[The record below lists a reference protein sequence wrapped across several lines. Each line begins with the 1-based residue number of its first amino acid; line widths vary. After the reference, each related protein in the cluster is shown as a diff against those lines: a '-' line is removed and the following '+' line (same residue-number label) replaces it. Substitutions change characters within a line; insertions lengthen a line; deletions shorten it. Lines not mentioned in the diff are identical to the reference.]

1 VDKGAAVATRLTAA
15 NDDRGNTC
23 ESLLFRVPQSG
34 WYRVNAAGTL
44 AGLSNPSAGS
54 GLVTLFVLGH
64 GGRETKTLASFPLNT
79 PGGYG
84 GHPQSFEAWDV
95 RWLEAAQ
102 VASACCETFYGSSP
116 KSRYQILPNRHK
128 THYGGFLQAEST
140 SWFVSIGGAVMSFNF
155 NPLSCR
161 IAKDGILVSRGP
173 IQARLRSWPACSLMA
188 VLLAMFAQPAQAG
201 TTWDGGG
208 GANINFTTAA
218 NWNDDVLPSFTGGT
232 STLTFATAGS
242 TASVTTTANVARFVF
257 NSGSTFTLYSDGSPS
272 TLQGESV
279 GGVVTGITAGPAN
292 ANTSVGYSILASIAL
307 GQSQSWSVANNGTGT
322 TSLSMSGVISGA
334 GMNLTKVGSGTLTL
348 TGANTFSGSLSVAEG
363 TLSFDSWNNW
373 STNGRLGNSSTPVV
387 LGSAATSGTLVY
399 TGNAIL
405 GGGTNIRGFE
415 VAAGGGTLR
424 LGGGVGASV
433 NIQGSSITGSGPV
446 TYDFD
451 PFGTGASRRIW
462 IVGNSTFSGP
472 VTVATGQLQTN
483 LQFSSGTYTPFGTGA
498 NGLGPAMTLAPNT
511 TLTVWSNV
519 QATDVAILIG
529 SLAGSGTVRPDD
541 GGRYNWIVGGNNT
554 STTFSGVLS
563 QGGQAGPMRLTKI
576 GSGTLT
582 LSGSNTF
589 TGTMAINEGAVSV
602 ISWNLSA
609 TNGVWG
615 NATSFIQ
622 MNGGRINYTGAS
634 ASGNLRGVNL
644 ASGTNTIDVA
654 SGATLNFSGSNTFQ
668 SNGGNLVKEGAGTL
682 QLGSPGIANNVF
694 TGKATIN
701 SGTLDWF
708 GASSMPTPAT
718 LVSDFL
724 TINNGA
730 AFALSYNDASTTVS
744 ANIGVRLSGN
754 ATIVSG
760 TASNAF
766 HTIAGPI
773 ADGATS
779 GSLMKTGPGTLT
791 LSASNSFTGSTRS
804 VAGTL
809 NLNNA
814 SALLQS
820 TLDMNAEDS
829 GSVTFAGNTTLGGL
843 TGSRDLNLGTRVV
856 SIGNN
861 GQSTTYSGALS
872 NGSLTKVG
880 SGALTLSGSSS
891 YTGAT
896 SVAAGALLVNGT
908 LGATAVT
915 VESGGLL
922 GGSGLIGG
930 SVSVLAGGTFSP
942 GNSPGLLT
950 SGSLSLAGTT
960 LMEIDGLAP
969 RGGVGGYDAADVN
982 GLLTYGGSMLI
993 DFGSGITSALAD
1005 NMTFNLFS
1013 FTSSSSSFS
1022 GISTVS
1028 DGSFYA
1034 GLTFTNSGN
1043 NDKWTATK
1051 GAQTLEFTHSTGSL
1065 VIVPEPGAIALA
1077 LTGIA
1082 LGAGLRWRRRRAA

>member
-1 VDKGAAVATRLTAA
+1 LPAWAACGLTAVW
-15 NDDRGNTC
+15 C
-23 ESLLFRVPQSG
+23 LV
-34 WYRVNAAGTL
+34 L
-44 AGLSNPSAGS
+44 ALPA
-54 GLVTLFVLGH
+54 H
-64 GGRETKTLASFPLNT
+64 G
-79 PGGYG
+79 
-84 GHPQSFEAWDV
+84 
-95 RWLEAAQ
+95 
-102 VASACCETFYGSSP
+102 
-116 KSRYQILPNRHK
+116 
-128 THYGGFLQAEST
+128 
-140 SWFVSIGGAVMSFNF
+140 
-155 NPLSCR
+155 
-161 IAKDGILVSRGP
+161 
-173 IQARLRSWPACSLMA
+173 
-188 VLLAMFAQPAQAG
+188 G

-208 GANINFTTAA
+208 VNTNFTTGA
-218 NWNDDVLPSFTGGT
+218 NWNDDSAPSFTGGT
-232 STLTFATAGS
+232 STLTFATSGS
-242 TASVTTTANVARFVF
+242 TATVDTAASLARIILNSDSAFTVA
-257 NSGSTFTLYSDGSPS
+257 NGSGSLTLA
-272 TLQGESV
+272 GETV
-279 GGVVTGITAGPAN
+279 GGVLTGITASPAT
-292 ANTSVGYSILASIAL
+292 AGTSVAYTISEQIAL
-307 GQSQSWSVANNGTGT
+307 GATQSWNVANNGAGG
-322 TSLSMSGVISGA
+322 TSLSVSGVISGVSL
-334 GMNLTKVGSGTLTL
+334 GLTKIGSGTLTL

-373 STNGRLGNSSTPVV
+373 RTNGRLGNSSTPVV
-387 LGSAATSGTLVY
+387 LGGAATSGTLVY
-399 TGNAIL
+399 TGNSIL

-451 PFGTGASRRIW
+451 PFGTDASRRIW

-483 LQFSSGTYTPFGTGA
+483 LRFSSGTYTPFGTGA

-511 TLTVWSNV
+511 TLTVWSNAE
-519 QATDVAILIG
+519 ATDVAILIG

-541 GGRYNWIVGGNNT
+541 NGRYNWIVGGNNT

-563 QGGQAGPMRLTKI
+563 QAGSTGPMRLTKI

-589 TGTMAINEGAVSV
+589 TGTMAINEGTVSV
-602 ISWNLSA
+602 GSWNNASS
-609 TNGVWG
+609 NGVWG
-615 NATSFIQ
+615 NAASSIQ

-634 ASGNLRGVNL
+634 ASGISRGVNL
-644 ASGTNTIDVA
+644 ASGTNTFDVIT
-654 SGATLNFSGSNTFQ
+654 GATLSFGHEKFQ

-682 QLGSPGIANNVF
+682 QLGAAGIANSTF
-694 TGKATIN
+694 TGKVTIN
-701 SGTLDWF
+701 SGTLEWW
-708 GASSMPTPAT
+708 GGGSMPTPAS

-724 TINNGA
+724 TINDGA
-730 AFALSYNDASTTVS
+730 AFGLSFNTSSNVS
-744 ANIGVRLSGN
+744 ANIGLRLAGN
-754 ATIVSG
+754 ATISSG
-760 TASNAF
+760 SGGNPN
-766 HTIAGPI
+766 IQGPI
-773 ADGATS
+773 ADGATA
-779 GSLMKTGPGTLT
+779 GSLRKTGPGTLT
-791 LSASNSFTGSTRS
+791 LSASNSFSGSTRS

-843 TGSRDLNLGTRVV
+843 TGSRNLDMGTRTL

-861 GQSTTYSGALS
+861 GQSTTYSGGLS
-872 NGSLTKVG
+872 SGALTKVG
-880 SGALTLSGSSS
+880 SGVMTLNGINS

-896 SVAAGALLVNGT
+896 QIAAGALLVNGT

-915 VESGGLL
+915 VQSGGLL

-950 SGSLSLAGTT
+950 SGPLSLAGTT

-969 RGGVGGYDAADVN
+969 RGGVGGYDAANIN

-993 DFGSGITSALAD
+993 DFGAGVTSAFAD
-1005 NMTFNLFS
+1005 NTTFNLFS
-1013 FTSSSSSFS
+1013 FTSQSNSFS

-1051 GAQTLEFTHSTGSL
+1051 GSQTLEFTHSTGSL
-1065 VIVPEPGAIALA
+1065 VIVPEPAAIALA
-1077 LTGIA
+1077 LSGIA